1 MDYNKLID
9 LIVDEIYKKI
19 NDSKVSEVKK
29 LPKCVVLWE
38 KDENRFNL
46 LKNNFEV
53 LSYDESIRESDIVII
68 SRLCL
73 RGLSNLSIGNSTSNE
88 ERFILKM
95 LMMGKKVYIMED
107 GLEYK
112 RYKSSAPK
120 ALYNKYISFEQELK
134 KFGVNVIKDIFNIL
148 DENKST
154 SKEEINNSN
163 ETIIDKAIEVTDE
176 VLDLRNK
183 KLISESDLRKP
194 QMNGVSKILIGK
206 KSIVTPLAN
215 DFIRIHHLKL
225 NRV

>member
-19 NDSKVSEVKK
+19 NESKVSEVKK
-29 LPKCVVLWE
+29 SPKCVVLWE
-38 KDENRFNL
+38 KDESRFKP
-46 LKNNFEV
+46 LKDKFEV
-53 LSYDESIRESDIVII
+53 LSYDDNIKEADMVIV
-68 SRLCL
+68 SSLCL

-112 RYKSSAPK
+112 RYKSIAPK
-120 ALYNKYISFEQELK
+120 ALYNKYIAFEQELK
-134 KFGVNVIKDIFNIL
+134 KFGVNVVKDIFNIL
-148 DENKST
+148 DENKVT
-154 SKEEINNSN
+154 YKEEINSS
-163 ETIIDKAIEVTDE
+163 ETIIDKAKEATNE

-194 QMNGVSKILIGK
+194 QMNGVSKILVGK

-215 DFIRIHHLKL
+215 DFIRIHHLKVD
-225 NRV
+225 RV